1 MGYWTM
7 LDRISKEKPFAN
19 SAQPFPIKALSR
31 FALTHGRLVPC
42 QTILFLFV
50 GKWRPLLRK
59 NPIKGVQLKQIGSIQ
74 RALKGQK
81 IKTRK
86 QEKKIQALLTSNP
99 I

>member
-31 FALTHGRLVPC
+31 FALTHDRLVPC

-50 GKWRPLLRK
+50 GK
-59 NPIKGVQLKQIGSIQ
+59 
-74 RALKGQK
+74 
-81 IKTRK
+81 
-86 QEKKIQALLTSNP
+86 
-99 I
+99 